1 MDRLSPRTR
10 GSKPILME
18 SYKKEFLMTD
28 GVKINVDQVS
38 QELKIRPEIYLKIVN
53 SFSETLLQKMRDL
66 SAALQTK
73 NLEEM
78 RRILHEIKGTSG
90 NLRLHNIYGP
100 QETLHLAVK
109 ANEDADELN
118 NHLEELKTET
128 DKLREYLKE
137 LMNENLKE

>member
-1 MDRLSPRTR
+1 
-10 GSKPILME
+10 
-18 SYKKEFLMTD
+18 MTEE
-28 GVKINVDQVS
+28 VKINVEQVS
-38 QELKIRPEIYLKIVN
+38 QELKIRPEIYLKIVS

-90 NLRLHNIYGP
+90 NLRLHNIYAP

-109 ANEDADELN
+109 ANEDAEQLN
-118 NHLEELKTET
+118 NYLEELKAET
-128 DKLREYLKE
+128 DKLSEYIKE
-137 LMNENLKE
+137 LMS